1 MKKLQSLRKV
11 LALLGFLGII
21 LFLSQCKTKQQ
32 SKLQNGI
39 WRAELQRED
48 GKQVV
53 FNFKL
58 TDSANQK
65 VIYITNADASL
76 RVDSIKMKK
85 DSIFIQMPFFGSHF
99 NAKITQEG
107 TLEGFW
113 IKEYG
118 SKKEKMPFSAVPN
131 DSTRIPAS
139 AKANGNIDG
148 TWATTFGT
156 GENQRK
162 AIGIFKQEDNRVT
175 GTFLTPVG
183 DYRYLQGVISGDTL
197 KLSGFDG
204 CHALFFTAQLDSS
217 QKKLSNGLMYSINS
231 DPRSW
236 SASKRKYDSLPKA
249 YAVKNIPQGSVKAD
263 FSLKDF
269 RSGKEVSI
277 NDSTYNG
284 KVVVIQILGS
294 WCPNCMD
301 ETRYLAPY
309 YNKNKDRGVELIGV
323 AFERTADFQESKQAL
338 NSFFTH
344 FDINYPVLYAGVSY
358 SDPKLTEKVF
368 PNLPVDIHVFPTTIF
383 IDKEGFV
390 RKVHS
395 GFNGPATGKY
405 YDQFK
410 EEFNHI
416 VDGLLA
422 E

>member
-1 MKKLQSLRKV
+1 
-11 LALLGFLGII
+11 I
-21 LFLSQCKTKQQ
+21 
-32 SKLQNGI
+32 
-39 WRAELQRED
+39 
-48 GKQVV
+48 
-53 FNFKL
+53 
-58 TDSANQK
+58 
-65 VIYITNADASL
+65 
-76 RVDSIKMKK
+76 KK

-107 TLEGFW
+107 TLEGAW

-269 RSGKEVSI
+269 RTGKEVSI
-277 NDSTYNG
+277 NDSTYDG

-309 YNKNKDRGVELIGV
+309 YKKNKDKGVELIGV

-338 NSFFTH
+338 NSFFT
-344 FDINYPVLYAGVSY
+344 
-358 SDPKLTEKVF
+358 
-368 PNLPVDIHVFPTTIF
+368 
-383 IDKEGFV
+383 
-390 RKVHS
+390 
-395 GFNGPATGKY
+395 
-405 YDQFK
+405 
-410 EEFNHI
+410 
-416 VDGLLA
+416 
-422 E
+422 